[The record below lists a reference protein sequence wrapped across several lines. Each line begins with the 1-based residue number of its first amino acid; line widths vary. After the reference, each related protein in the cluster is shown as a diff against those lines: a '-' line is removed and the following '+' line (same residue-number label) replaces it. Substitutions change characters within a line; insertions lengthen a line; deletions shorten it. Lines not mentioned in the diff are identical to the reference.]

1 MVNLVWGN
9 EQYAVEISDKLIET
23 LVACMEATLAYEDFK
38 EDVEVSLTIT
48 DNDGIRER
56 NLATRGIDKPTDV
69 LSFPLLECEEDG
81 TLVIYE
87 EDIIDGLVPLGDI
100 MISAEK
106 AVGQAREYGHTNT
119 REFAFLTVHSMLH
132 LLGYDHERGE
142 EEEKEMFAKQ
152 DEILN
157 ILGITRKE

>member
-1 MVNLVWGN
+1 MVKLIWEN
-9 EQYAVEISDKLIET
+9 EQDKIEISESLIET
-23 LVACMEATLAYEDFK
+23 LTACMEKTLEYEEFPD
-38 EDVEVSLTIT
+38 DVEISLTIT
-48 DNDGIRER
+48 DNEGIHEQ
-56 NLATRGIDKPTDV
+56 NLAIRGIDRPTDV

-87 EDIIDGLVPLGDI
+87 EDVADGVVPLGDI

-106 AVGQAREYGHTNT
+106 AVSQAAEFGHSDT

-142 EEEKEMFAKQ
+142 DAEKEMFAKQ
-152 DEILN
+152 EEILSL
-157 ILGITRKE
+157 LGITR

>member
-1 MVNLVWGN
+1 MVKLIWEN
-9 EQYAVEISDKLIET
+9 EQDDIEISEELIET
-23 LVACMEATLAYEDFK
+23 LKSCMEKTLEYEEFYD
-38 EDVEVSLTIT
+38 DVEISLTIT
-48 DNDGIRER
+48 DNEGIHEQ
-56 NLATRGIDKPTDV
+56 NLAIRGIDRPTDV

-87 EDIIDGLVPLGDI
+87 EDVIDGAIPLGDI

-106 AVGQAREYGHTNT
+106 AVSQAEDFGHSEV

-142 EEEKEMFAKQ
+142 AEEKEMFRKQ
-152 DEILN
+152 EEILSL
-157 ILGITRKE
+157 LGITR